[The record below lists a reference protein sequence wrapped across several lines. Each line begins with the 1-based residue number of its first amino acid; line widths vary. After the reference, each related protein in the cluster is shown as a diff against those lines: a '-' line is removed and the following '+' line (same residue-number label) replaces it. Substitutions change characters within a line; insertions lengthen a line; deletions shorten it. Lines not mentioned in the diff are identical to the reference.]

1 MGDEDM
7 KFLCSKQ
14 YFINLFFLKINL
26 FFYKFTSF
34 EYTDNK
40 NNILKKY
47 YFNIFQNTLKNNY
60 YSFSKHLSLLLFFMF

>member
-14 YFINLFFLKINL
+14 YFIDLFFLKINL
-26 FFYKFTSF
+26 FFYIFTSF

-47 YFNIFQNTLKNNY
+47 YFNIF
-60 YSFSKHLSLLLFFMF
+60 